1 MLRERR
7 LALFRA
13 AFRALLLRAH
23 DPPPRVR
30 LPLHRCEQRVGRDLP
45 ALTVGRLRR
54 SVGGALAQQLGAG
67 VMDMEYIQ
75 THPTVEQ
82 TTSTLVA
89 EAIRRCGAY
98 SSCDR

>member
-1 MLRERR
+1 MPRERR

-23 DPPPRVR
+23 DPPRVR
-30 LPLHRCEQRVGRDLP
+30 LPLRRCEQRVGLDLP

-67 VMDMEYIQ
+67 VVDMEYIQ

-82 TTSTLVA
+82 ATSTLVA
-89 EAIRRCGAY
+89 EAVRRCGAY